1 MTCGERVKLIR
12 KEKGLTLEKF
22 GEPIGVGKTA
32 ISMIENNVNNLTD
45 QMLMSICRVYD
56 INEEWLRNGTGE
68 MFISVTRDEQ
78 IADFIGD
85 ILRDEDD
92 SFRKRMVSVLAKL
105 SEEEWKVLEGIAER
119 ITESKGQ

>member
-1 MTCGERVKLIR
+1 MTCGERVKIIR
-12 KEKGLTLEKF
+12 KEKKLTLEKF
-22 GEPIGVGKTA
+22 GEPLGVGKTA

-78 IADFIGD
+78 IAEFVGD

-92 SFRKRMVSVLAKL
+92 SFRKRMVSVLARL
-105 SEEEWKVLEGIAER
+105 
-119 ITESKGQ
+119 